1 MFGFRYFN
9 ARPTVYVMQ
18 LRDGRVRREGT
29 GLSFFYFAPA
39 TSIVSM
45 PVSSQAHDFIHS
57 LTTADFQTVTLQG
70 QVVWRIGAPKKAA
83 ALVDFTLRPDG
94 KGYASDEP
102 QKLAE
107 RVGSRV
113 EILAQKAI
121 QQRNLREALLAA
133 DAVAA
138 DVARELAAASDLQ
151 ALGLEIV
158 GFVVTAIRPT
168 PEAARALEAEA
179 REAILR
185 AADDAI
191 FARRNAAVAN
201 ERAIRESELDTEV
214 AVEQKKRQVRDAQ
227 MDAEQSVARK
237 KAELRQASMESDI
250 TLEGSRTRFVELNA
264 GNTRA
269 LAEAEAHKIASIMTA
284 LQGAD
289 PRIVQAVAAAGMAPG
304 QLIAQA
310 FGGIAERAE
319 RIGQLNLSPDLL
331 DSLMR
336 TPAPYPAAR
345 PQPVLDATADVPAV
359 AHEAREA
366 HDAGRRATPRST
378 EAPTGRRGK

>member
-1 MFGFRYFN
+1 MLGFRYFN
-9 ARPTVYVMQ
+9 ARPTTYVMQ

-45 PVSSQAHDFIHS
+45 PISSQAHDFIHT
-57 LTTADFQTVTLQG
+57 LTTADFQSVTVQG
-70 QVVWRIGAPKKAA
+70 QVAWRIGSPKKAA

-94 KGYASDEP
+94 KDYASDEP
-102 QKLAE
+102 RKLPE
-107 RVGSRV
+107 RVGSRI

-121 QQRNLREALLAA
+121 QQRGLREALLSA
-133 DAVAA
+133 DAVAN
-138 DVARELAAASDLQ
+138 DVSRELVAAPDLQ

-185 AADDAI
+185 AADDAV
-191 FARRNAAVAN
+191 FARRNAAVEN

-214 AVEQKKRQVRDAQ
+214 AVEQKKRQVREAQ
-227 MDAEQSVARK
+227 MDAEQSVGRK
-237 KAELRQASMESDI
+237 QAELRQANMESEI
-250 TLEGSRTRFVELNA
+250 SHEASRTRFVELNA
-264 GNTRA
+264 ANTRV
-269 LAEAEAHKIASIMTA
+269 LAEAEAHKLGSLMAA
-284 LQGAD
+284 LQSAD

-319 RIGQLNLSPDLL
+319 RIGQLNMSPELL
-331 DSLMR
+331 ESLMR
-336 TPAPYPAAR
+336 GAVAPAA
-345 PQPVLDATADVPAV
+345 A
-359 AHEAREA
+359 
-366 HDAGRRATPRST
+366 
-378 EAPTGRRGK
+378 APTRKVP